1 MRLTV
6 VGTGYVGLVTGAC
19 MAELGHQVVCM
30 DVDHAKVRQLQQGWL
45 PIYEPGL
52 DRLVAAQMAAGRL
65 QFVDQ
70 YEEAIADSEAI
81 FICVGTPA
89 LPTGQADTSAVE
101 AAAQSIGECLGSD
114 YCVIINKSTVPVG
127 TGNRVER
134 LLRQTLGQRVHAGG
148 SGMAGHLA
156 NT

>member
-1 MRLTV
+1 
-6 VGTGYVGLVTGAC
+6 
-19 MAELGHQVVCM
+19 
-30 DVDHAKVRQLQQGWL
+30 
-45 PIYEPGL
+45 
-52 DRLVAAQMAAGRL
+52 MAAGRL

-148 SGMAGHLA
+148 SGTAGHLA
-156 NT
+156 NTRLGAVATLLATAPPRPAFDVVSNPEFL